1 SRILPHCARGPKR
14 CDKCAEAAKEIVHCI
29 VRVFDGHG
37 MMTRPV
43 LELERDGEKSFYE
56 YDMIKRFS
64 NLEEAKSYARENG
77 LDYRATD

>member
-1 SRILPHCARGPKR
+1 
-14 CDKCAEAAKEIVHCI
+14 
-29 VRVFDGHG
+29 